1 MFNKKIF
8 IDLDNTLVDFNKGG
22 MKNMFR
28 KGFFQNLEAYP
39 KAIALVQLLAEYN
52 EIYILS
58 KCIATTY
65 CKIEKMQWISE
76 NLPFIPKENIHLIPS
91 EESKASYI
99 ENIYGTLNKD
109 YILIDDYKVNLSE
122 WELAGGRVVK
132 AGKQYKP
139 ERPFLQ
145 MIQCE
150 VGLWYYA
157 L

>member
-1 MFNKKIF
+1 MFNRKIF
-8 IDLDNTLVDFNKGG
+8 IDLDNTIVDFNKGG

-39 KAIALVQLLAEYN
+39 KAIALVQLLSEYN
-52 EIYILS
+52 EIFILS
-58 KCIATTY
+58 KCIASTY
-65 CKIEKMQWISE
+65 CKIEKMQWIE
-76 NLPFIPKENIHLIPS
+76 ANLPFIDKQNIYLIPS

-99 ENIYGTLNKD
+99 EAIYGKLDKS
-109 YILIDDYKVNLSE
+109 YILIDDYKVNLLE
-122 WELAGGRVVK
+122 WEQAGGRAIK

-145 MIQCE
+145 VVQCE
-150 VGLWYYA
+150 IGLWYYA

>member
-1 MFNKKIF
+1 MFAKKIF
-8 IDLDNTLVDFNKGG
+8 IDMDNTIVDFNKGG
-22 MKNMFR
+22 IANMFR
-28 KGFFQNLEAYP
+28 KGFFQNLEAFP

-65 CKIEKMQWISE
+65 CKVEKMKWIE
-76 NLPFIPKENIHLIPS
+76 ANLPFIPKNNIHLIPS
-91 EESKASYI
+91 EVSKASYI
-99 ENIYGTLNKD
+99 ENIYGTLNKN

-122 WELAGGRVVK
+122 WEQAGGLAIK

-139 ERPFLQ
+139 ERKFLQ
-145 MIQCE
+145 IVQCE
-150 VGLWYYA
+150 LGLWYYA